1 MRQWARPA
9 CRRLFPAG
17 ALVALVACGTADAPP
32 EAPASDAGRFDLVI
46 TGGRV
51 IDPETGLDAVRDV
64 GIRDGAVAA
73 LGTAPLDA
81 AETIDATSLVVAPGF
96 IDLHAHGQ
104 DPISNRFQAMDG
116 VTTALELEIGAFPI
130 DRWYARRDG
139 TSLINYGA
147 SVSHQG
153 ARLRAMGSLF
163 ARSNADGTFSLGE
176 SSDSTL
182 YRAASDAELGRIE
195 ELMERGLRDGGLGL
209 GFGLSYTPGVS
220 HRELL
225 HLFGVAARYRAP
237 VFVHLRSAADFVR
250 GGPLA
255 AFQEVIANAAATGAP
270 LHVVHL
276 NSTAGERAQEAV
288 AMIRGARER
297 GVDVTMEAYPYTAS
311 ASLIQS
317 PLFDGWVDRPA
328 EAYGSL
334 QWVATGERLTPATFA
349 QYRRQGGWVIMHGR
363 SEATNAWIVSQPD
376 IIAASDGIPFSE
388 GRAHPRG
395 AGTFARIL
403 GRYARDQE
411 ALPLAEAIAKMT
423 LLPARRIEEIAPEM
437 ARKGRVQVGSDADLT
452 IFDPA
457 SVIDRA
463 TYDAPDQYSDG
474 IIHVLVGGTFVVRDG
489 VLVEEAEPGRPIRGR
504 HRAAD

>member
-81 AETIDATSLVVAPGF
+81 AETIDATGLVVAPGF